1 MRINIILSMAFTVLV
16 LTACAGHK
24 VKTEDLNKPKNT
36 AISSN
41 VDAHQQLQ
49 QIFDDEWQYFLDT
62 SPAYA
67 SYLGLGNDQQ
77 NSRWQDMSLSA
88 IKAEDTHNRNVL
100 KKLTTIDL
108 KALSP
113 SEQTN
118 YQLFKWQL
126 EMAIDEHQFKSYL
139 IPIDQSQGIQ
149 TLDDMANFIPL
160 ATVADYENWLTRLT
174 KIPTLISQS
183 QKLMEV
189 GISEGV
195 MPSRDT
201 MLRIPAQIQKQLVDA
216 PEESLFYQ
224 PFANISDTISVAE
237 QKRLQQQAASVI
249 GEKIIP
255 AFYEFN
261 QFFVNKYLP
270 ATRTSHGLWDTP
282 NGKAAYEQKVRY
294 FTTTDLTPDEI
305 HQIGLDE
312 VARNRAEMD
321 KVIEEV
327 GFDGTF
333 EEFITFLRT
342 DPQFYYETPE
352 ELFDAYLAISKRIDP
367 ELVKLFGKLPR
378 MPYGLK
384 AIPDAVA
391 PDSTTAYY
399 NTPAAD
405 GSRAGYYYVNLY
417 QPETRP
423 KYEMEVLSVHEAVPG
438 HHLQLALQMELDD
451 MPNFRRFL
459 GFTVFVE
466 GWGLYSER
474 LGYDLGLYK
483 DPYSRFGQLTY
494 DMWRSIRLVVDTGIH
509 YKGWTRQQAI
519 DYFKANAAKSEEDI
533 INEIDRYISW
543 PGQALAYKI
552 GQLKMLELRERA
564 KSKLGDK
571 FDIKAFHDTLLGS
584 GSIPLSVLE
593 ENIDNW
599 IESVKSS
606 K

>member
-1 MRINIILSMAFTVLV
+1 MPIKLFFNMLFAVML
-16 LTACAGHK
+16 LTACAAPQQ
-24 VKTEDLNKPKNT
+24 TKNT
-36 AISSN
+36 ISVSTASN
-41 VDAHQQLQ
+41 DAKQQLQ
-49 QIFDDEWQYFLDT
+49 QILDEEWLYFLDT
-62 SPAYA
+62 NPVYA
-67 SYLGLGNDQQ
+67 SYLGLGNNQQ

-88 IKAEDTHNRNVL
+88 LNAVDAHNRNVL
-100 KKLTTIDL
+100 EKLSTIDVQQL
-108 KALSP
+108 TQSQK
-113 SEQTN
+113 TN

-126 EMAIDEHQFKSYL
+126 EMSVEEHKYKSYL
-139 IPIDQSQGIQ
+139 IPLDQNQGIQ
-149 TLDDMANFIPL
+149 TLDDMANFVPL
-160 ATVADYENWLTRLT
+160 SSVNDYENWLTRL
-174 KIPTLISQS
+174 KSLPTLIGQN
-183 QKLMEV
+183 QTLMET
-189 GISEGV
+189 GMSQGM
-195 MPSRDT
+195 MPTRAT
-201 MLRIPAQIQKQLVDA
+201 MLRIPDQLQKQLVDT
-216 PEESLFYQ
+216 PEESLFYR
-224 PFANISDTISVAE
+224 PFVNISDDIPAD
-237 QKRLQQQAASVI
+237 QQQRLQQQAKTIIAD
-249 GEKIIP
+249 EIIP
-255 AFYEFN
+255 AYYAFN

-327 GFDGTF
+327 GFEGTF
-333 EEFITFLRT
+333 EEFVNFLRT

-494 DMWRSIRLVVDTGIH
+494 DMWRSVRLVVDTGIH

-552 GQLKMLELRERA
+552 GQLKMLELRQRA
-564 KSKLGDK
+564 ENELADK
-571 FDIKAFHDTLLGS
+571 FDIKGFHDTLLGS

-593 ENIDNW
+593 ANIENW
-599 IESVKSS
+599 IESVKSP

>member
-1 MRINIILSMAFTVLV
+1 MPIKLFIKMLFAAML
-16 LTACAGHK
+16 LTACAAPQQ
-24 VKTEDLNKPKNT
+24 TKNSISVT
-36 AISSN
+36 APN
-41 VDAHQQLQ
+41 DAQQQLQ
-49 QIFDDEWQYFLDT
+49 QILDEEWQYFLDT
-62 SPAYA
+62 YPAYA

-88 IKAEDTHNRNVL
+88 INAIDAHNRDVL
-100 KKLTTIDL
+100 AKLSSIDVEQL
-108 KALSP
+108 TDSQ
-113 SEQTN
+113 QTN

-126 EMAIDEHQFKSYL
+126 EMSIEEHKYKSYL
-139 IPIDQSQGIQ
+139 MPIDQNQGVQ
-149 TLDDMANFIPL
+149 TLDDMANFVSL
-160 ATVADYENWLTRLT
+160 SSVKDYENWLTRLE
-174 KIPTLISQS
+174 KIPRLLEQNQT
-183 QKLMEV
+183 LMET
-189 GISEGV
+189 GMSQGM
-195 MPSRDT
+195 MPARDT
-201 MLRIPAQIQKQLVDA
+201 MLRIPAQIQKQLVDT
-216 PEESLFYQ
+216 PEESLFYR
-224 PFANISDTISVAE
+224 PFINISDHISSAE
-237 QKRLQQQAASVI
+237 QARLQLKAKAI
-249 GEKIIP
+249 IADHIIP
-255 AFYEFN
+255 AYAEFN
-261 QFFVNKYLP
+261 EFFINQYLP
-270 ATRTSHGLWDTP
+270 ATRSTHGLWDTP
-282 NGKAAYEQKVRY
+282 DGKASYQQKVRY

-321 KVIEEV
+321 KVMEET

-333 EEFITFLRT
+333 EEFVNFLRT

-367 ELVKLFGKLPR
+367 EIVKLFGKLPR

-399 NTPAAD
+399 NPPAAD

-451 MPNFRRFL
+451 MPYFRRFL
-459 GFTVFVE
+459 SFTVFVE

-494 DMWRSIRLVVDTGIH
+494 DMWRSVRLVVDTGIH

-564 KSKLGDK
+564 QNELGDK
-571 FDIKAFHDTLLGS
+571 FNIKDFHDTLLGS

-593 ENIDNW
+593 TNIENW
-599 IESVKSS
+599 ITSVKSA

>member
-1 MRINIILSMAFTVLV
+1 MSTKQLLKTGLLVILMGG
-16 LTACAGHK
+16 CAGHTQIN
-24 VKTEDLNKPKNT
+24 VQSVAP
-36 AISSN
+36 APVSSN
-41 VDAHQQLQ
+41 VDQQFKQLME
-49 QIFDDEWQYFLDT
+49 DDWQYTMETYPDF
-62 SPAYA
+62 A
-67 SYLGLGNDQQ
+67 SYLGLGNDEL
-77 NSRWQDMSLSA
+77 NSRWRDMSLEALHQTNLHYQDTLKQINAIDPNQLSA
-88 IKAEDTHNRNVL
+88 GDK
-100 KKLTTIDL
+100 
-108 KALSP
+108 
-113 SEQTN
+113 TN

-126 EMAIDEHQFKSYL
+126 EMSIEEHKYKSYL
-139 IPIDQSQGIQ
+139 MPIDQNQGVQ
-149 TLDDMANFIPL
+149 TLDDMANFVSL
-160 ATVADYENWLTRLT
+160 SSVKDYENWLTRLE
-174 KIPTLISQS
+174 KIPKLLEQNQTLMETGISQ
-183 QKLMEV
+183 
-189 GISEGV
+189 GI

-201 MLRIPAQIQKQLVDA
+201 MLRIPAQIKKQLVEQ
-216 PEESLFYQ
+216 PEQSLFYK
-224 PFANISDTISVAE
+224 PFANINDSIAE
-237 QKRLQQQAASVI
+237 NEKARLQQQAKS
-249 GEKIIP
+249 IITDQIVP
-255 AFYEFN
+255 AYGAFYEF
-261 QFFVNKYLP
+261 FVEQYLP
-270 ATRTSHGLWDTP
+270 ATRASHGLWDTP
-282 NGKAAYEQKVRY
+282 NGKASYEQKVRY
-294 FTTTDLTPDEI
+294 FTTTELTPDEI

-312 VARNRAEMD
+312 VARNHAEMD
-321 KVIEEV
+321 KVMEET

-333 EEFITFLRT
+333 DEFVNFLRT

-352 ELFDAYLAISKRIDP
+352 DLFEAYLAISKRIDP
-367 ELVKLFGKLPR
+367 EIVKLFGKLPR

-399 NTPAAD
+399 NPPAAD

-438 HHLQLALQMELDD
+438 HHLQLALQMEMDE
-451 MPNFRRFL
+451 MPAFRRFL
-459 GFTVFVE
+459 NFTVFVE

-519 DYFKANAAKSEEDI
+519 DYFKANAAKSEADI

-564 KSKLGDK
+564 QNELGDK
-571 FDIKAFHDTLLGS
+571 FNIKAFHDTLLGS

-593 ENIDNW
+593 ANIENW

>member
-1 MRINIILSMAFTVLV
+1 MSTKQFLIIGLLV
-16 LTACAGHK
+16 ILVGGCAGHTQIN
-24 VKTEDLNKPKNT
+24 VQSVAP
-36 AISSN
+36 APVSSN
-41 VDAHQQLQ
+41 VEQQFKQLME
-49 QIFDDEWQYFLDT
+49 DDWQYTMET
-62 SPAYA
+62 SPDFA
-67 SYLGLGNDQQ
+67 SYLGLGNDEL
-77 NSRWQDMSLSA
+77 NSRWRDMSLEALHQTNLHYQDTLKQINAIDPNQLSA
-88 IKAEDTHNRNVL
+88 RDK
-100 KKLTTIDL
+100 
-108 KALSP
+108 
-113 SEQTN
+113 TN

-126 EMAIDEHQFKSYL
+126 EMSIEDHKYKSYL
-139 IPIDQSQGIQ
+139 MPIDQNQGVQ
-149 TLDDMANFIPL
+149 TLDDMANFVSL
-160 ATVADYENWLTRLT
+160 SSVKDYENWLTRLE
-174 KIPTLISQS
+174 KIPKLLEQNQTLMETGISQ
-183 QKLMEV
+183 
-189 GISEGV
+189 GI

-201 MLRIPAQIQKQLVDA
+201 MLRIPAQIQKQLVEQ
-216 PEESLFYQ
+216 PEQSLFYK
-224 PFANISDTISVAE
+224 PFANINDSIAE
-237 QKRLQQQAASVI
+237 NEKARLQQQAKS
-249 GEKIIP
+249 IITDQIVP
-255 AFYEFN
+255 AYGAFYEF
-261 QFFVNKYLP
+261 FVEQYLP
-270 ATRTSHGLWDTP
+270 ATRASHGLWDTP
-282 NGKAAYEQKVRY
+282 NGKASYEQKVRY
-294 FTTTDLTPDEI
+294 FTTTELTPDEI

-321 KVIEEV
+321 KVMEET

-333 EEFITFLRT
+333 DEFVNFLRT

-352 ELFDAYLAISKRIDP
+352 ELFEAYLAISKRIDP
-367 ELVKLFGKLPR
+367 EIVKLFGKLPR

-399 NTPAAD
+399 NPPAAD

-438 HHLQLALQMELDD
+438 HHLQLALQMEMDE
-451 MPNFRRFL
+451 MPAFRRFL
-459 GFTVFVE
+459 NFTVFVE

-519 DYFKANAAKSEEDI
+519 DYFKANAAKSEADI
-533 INEIDRYISW
+533 NNEIDRYISW

-552 GQLKMLELRERA
+552 GQLKMLELRQRA
-564 KSKLGDK
+564 TKELGDK

-593 ENIDNW
+593 ANIDNW
-599 IESVKSS
+599 IESVKSA